1 MQENRAMKN
10 LSTLAIT
17 SVAAL
22 MLSACGMEYNRALEA
37 TPSGSAFDNHL
48 YKEYIA
54 LAGDETGEADHSNS
68 DIFAMRAI
76 AAAAGNSGAPEEVA
90 SRDLPA
96 GTEGDLQVAH
106 ATLLGAFAK
115 SAKEKIP
122 DQAARAQ
129 AMYECWMEEQEENIQ
144 PDDIAAC
151 RAGFD
156 EALAEIAEALTPFMA
171 AAPAPAPAPAPEP
184 EMAPLPSIPGP
195 FVVHFGFDDSD
206 LDDKAMAIIASAAS
220 AAKAAKTTGVAVTG
234 HTDLAGGNDYNMT
247 LSRARVLSVRNA
259 LVIAGGAKSSSIVQ
273 KWRGEESPRVST
285 PDGKPEAMNRRVVII
300 FTR

>member
-1 MQENRAMKN
+1 MNK

-17 SVAAL
+17 TVAAL
-22 MLSACGMEYNRALEA
+22 VLSACGMEYNRALDA

-54 LAGDETGEADHSNS
+54 LAGEETGESDHGNS
-68 DIFAMRAI
+68 DTFALRAI
-76 AAAAGNSGAPEEVA
+76 AAAAGNSGAPEDVA
-90 SRDLPA
+90 SRNLPA

-151 RAGFD
+151 RAGFE
-156 EALAEIAEALTPFMA
+156 EALAEIAEALTPIMA
-171 AAPAPAPAPAPEP
+171 AAPAPAPEP
-184 EMAPLPSIPGP
+184 VMAPLPPVPGP
-195 FVVHFGFDDSD
+195 FVVNFGFDDSD
-206 LDDKAMAIIASAAS
+206 LDDKAMAIIRSAAS
-220 AAKAAKTTGVAVTG
+220 AAKAAKTTGVTVTG
-234 HTDLAGGNDYNMT
+234 HTDLAGGNDYNIT
-247 LSRARVLSVRNA
+247 LSKARVLSVSNA
-259 LVIAGGAKSSSIVQ
+259 LVVAGGAKSSSVVQ
-273 KWRGEESPRVST
+273 KWRGEESPRVGT
-285 PDGKPEAMNRRVVII
+285 PDGKPEAMNRRVVIV
-300 FTR
+300 FAR